1 MKSKGIKNLL
11 IDLGGVLINLDRQRC
26 IENFQK
32 LGLRNVEEL
41 LDISNQDGILMQQE
55 KGLITPAEF
64 RNGVR
69 EMIGKVVSDKQIDAA
84 WNSFLVDIP
93 THKLDLLLKLREKYV
108 VYLLSNTN
116 EIHWKWTC
124 KNLFPYR
131 TFKVEDYFEKTYLSF
146 EMKMAK
152 PEPEIFKAILDD
164 AGIEPEETLFID
176 DSEINCKAAQNL
188 GISTYTGVI
197 FSTVNNL
204 IDMQIIRDISA
215 IKPEPCVATIGFFD
229 GVHAG
234 HRYLIQQVKEIAAAK
249 GLRSAL
255 VTFPVHPRK
264 VMNATYRP
272 ELLTTPKEKISLLAD
287 IGVDYCLMLDFT
299 PDISQLTAREFMNRL
314 LKERYQVKCLVI
326 GYDHR
331 FGHNRS
337 EGFEDYVCYGKEIGI
352 EVIRAQ
358 AYTSDIEIGTTRNI
372 PVSSSLIRKL
382 LHEGEVEIAARCLKY
397 EYFLDGTVVGGYQV
411 GRKIGF
417 PTANLSVDD
426 LDKLIPADGVYA
438 VWVTFDGKTY
448 MGMLNIGVRPTIDN
462 GPNRTI
468 EVNILHFHSNIY
480 DKFIRLTFVKRTR
493 PELKFSSIDELIVQ
507 LHKDAEETEAILLA
521 SKARS
526 NQQEEPRK

>member
-1 MKSKGIKNLL
+1 
-11 IDLGGVLINLDRQRC
+11 
-26 IENFQK
+26 
-32 LGLRNVEEL
+32 
-41 LDISNQDGILMQQE
+41 
-55 KGLITPAEF
+55 
-64 RNGVR
+64 
-69 EMIGKVVSDKQIDAA
+69 
-84 WNSFLVDIP
+84 
-93 THKLDLLLKLREKYV
+93 
-108 VYLLSNTN
+108 
-116 EIHWKWTC
+116 
-124 KNLFPYR
+124 
-131 TFKVEDYFEKTYLSF
+131 
-146 EMKMAK
+146 
-152 PEPEIFKAILDD
+152 
-164 AGIEPEETLFID
+164 
-176 DSEINCKAAQNL
+176 
-188 GISTYTGVI
+188 
-197 FSTVNNL
+197 
-204 IDMQIIRDISA
+204 MQIIRDISA

-264 VMNATYRP
+264 VMNAAYRP

-287 IGVDYCLMLDFT
+287 IGVDYCRMLDFT

-382 LHEGEVEIAARCLKY
+382 LHEGEVEIA
-397 EYFLDGTVVGGYQV
+397 
-411 GRKIGF
+411 
-417 PTANLSVDD
+417 DD
-426 LDKLIPADGVYA
+426 PDKLIPADGVYA

-526 NQQEEPRK
+526 NQQEELRK